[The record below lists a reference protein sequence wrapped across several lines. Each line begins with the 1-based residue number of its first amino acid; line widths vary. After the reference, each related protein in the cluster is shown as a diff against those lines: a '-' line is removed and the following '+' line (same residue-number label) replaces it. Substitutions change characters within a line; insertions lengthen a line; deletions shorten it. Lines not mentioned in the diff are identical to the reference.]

1 MRLGLYVQVPFCQ
14 TKCTYCNFHTGV
26 FSNDLYAPYV
36 EAVCREIAAYPRLL
50 RESRIAEVPEPVVD
64 TAYFGGGTPSLLH
77 ARGFAPRL
85 AEVPDPVVYTAYV
98 GGGPPSLLDPA
109 GLARVLDAMRAA
121 FECKFEEVTL
131 EADPETIIPEKAP
144 PGRKPGSN
152 ATNMAW

>member
-64 TAYFGGGTPSLLH
+64 TANFGGGT
-77 ARGFAPRL
+77 
-85 AEVPDPVVYTAYV
+85 
-98 GGGPPSLLDPA
+98 PSLLDPA
-109 GLARVLDAMRAA
+109 GLARGLDAMRAG
-121 FECKFEEVTL
+121 FECKFEEGT
-131 EADPETIIPEKAP
+131 PQPHPT
-144 PGRKPGSN
+144 
-152 ATNMAW
+152 